1 MSANQYEL
9 RKSLKQDLRGRKNIF
24 ATWTSLG
31 DPQITEALS
40 QVEMSFVGIDIEH
53 GTISFEQSQRII
65 AAAQANGRCCL
76 PRIDSHSMPMIKRLL
91 DSGAD
96 GVIVPMVDTPEQVEK
111 LIEWTK
117 YPPVGKRSF
126 GVNRGH
132 NYGHNFDKYISEW
145 NDQSSLVIQIES
157 ITGVENIDKLLAY
170 DEVDAVMVG
179 PYDLSGSLGI
189 PGQLD
194 HPELVAAA
202 EHVIQAAKKHG
213 RGCGTQ
219 VVDPD
224 ADSITKAQ
232 TDGYTFTV
240 LSSDIFML
248 WKWAEKMNGLIEN
261 ANRSD

>member
-1 MSANQYEL
+1 MKTSQSNL
-9 RKSLKQDLRGRKNIF
+9 RKNLKDDLRGRKNIF
-24 ATWTSLG
+24 ATWTSIG

-40 QVEMSFVGIDIEH
+40 QVKMSFVGIDIEH
-53 GTISFEQSQRII
+53 GTISYQQSQRII

-96 GVIVPMVDTPEQVEK
+96 GIIVPMVETPEQVEK
-111 LIEWTK
+111 LIEWVK
-117 YPPVGKRSF
+117 YPPLGKRSF
-126 GVNRGH
+126 GINRGQ
-132 NYGHNFDKYISEW
+132 NYGHDFDRYIKSW
-145 NDQSSLVIQIES
+145 NDESSLVIQIES
-157 ITGVENIDKLLAY
+157 IRGVENIEKLLAY

-194 HPELVAAA
+194 HPKLVAAA
-202 EHVIQAAKKHG
+202 EHVVSAAKRFG

-224 ADSITKAQ
+224 AESLAQ
-232 TDGYTFTV
+232 AKKKGYTFTV
-240 LSSDIFML
+240 LSSDIFLL

-261 ANRSD
+261 ATAGH